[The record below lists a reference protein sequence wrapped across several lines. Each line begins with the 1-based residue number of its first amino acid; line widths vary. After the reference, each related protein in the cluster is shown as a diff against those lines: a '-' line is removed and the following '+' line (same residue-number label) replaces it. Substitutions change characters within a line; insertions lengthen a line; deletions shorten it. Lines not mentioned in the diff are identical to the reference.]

1 MNLAWGTA
9 PVSIGNG
16 AVTGLHVQDALSLP
30 RIGDQQC
37 WHGERER
44 TQRSRRAACPLFDG
58 GHRRGERTQRD
69 DGHPERHGTPNGKAT
84 TGLFQYGPTT
94 AYGST
99 TPSFSVGSGTASTA
113 IANGSITGLT
123 CNTLYH
129 FRATATNS
137 TGTATG
143 ADATFTTAACAAVAS
158 PSGTRV
164 PAAASVTDSSLAVW
178 TIASGQILRNGV
190 ASGGYG
196 SQILWFQNT
205 IYVLANGNW
214 YQWTGSNW
222 TSERNNR
229 SERDPGALSK
239 RRRVPTAASVTDNSL
254 AVWTIV
260 SGQILRNGA
269 ASGGYGSQ
277 ILWFQ
282 SAIYVLA
289 KATGISGRAAIGR

>member
-1 MNLAWGTA
+1 M
-9 PVSIGNG
+9 
-16 AVTGLHVQDALSLP
+16 
-30 RIGDQQC
+30 
-37 WHGERER
+37 
-44 TQRSRRAACPLFDG
+44 
-58 GHRRGERTQRD
+58 
-69 DGHPERHGTPNGKAT
+69 
-84 TGLFQYGPTT
+84 
-94 AYGST
+94 
-99 TPSFSVGSGTASTA
+99 
-113 IANGSITGLT
+113 ANGSLTGLT

-143 ADATFTTAACAAVAS
+143 ADAIFTTAACVAVAS

-178 TIASGQILRNGV
+178 TIVSGQILRNGV

-196 SQILWFQNT
+196 SQILWFQNV
-205 IYVLANGNW
+205 IYVLGADGSW
-214 YQWTGSNW
+214 WQWTGSAW
-222 TSERNNR
+222 TLSGTT
-229 SERDPGALSK
+229 DPSVTPVPSPSGT
-239 RRRVPTAASVTDNSL
+239 RVPTAASVTDNSL

-260 SGQILRNGA
+260 SGQALRNGV

-289 KATGISGRAAIGR
+289 NGNWYQWTGSNWTLSGPTDPSVAPSASPSGTRVPSAPSITDNSLAVWTIGAGQQILKGGQGTGGYGSQILWFQSTLYVLGTDGNWYQWTGSDWTFFGSSAPV